1 MTNAAGQAAEY
12 CRSQLEEVKNGAAL
26 LNTLTNQIH
35 QISVYSQDTKDASL
49 QAIRVCSNGAEAVD
63 ELKAHNRNSTDVSAL
78 IANDIVTLRSSS
90 QDIGAIIDVIT
101 SIAAQT
107 NLLALNAAI
116 EAARAGDAGRGFGVV
131 AEEVRQLA
139 DQSSNAAQDIA
150 RLITGIQQQVEQANS
165 AILELQ
171 NNFQAQTDAVQKTGD
186 AFAMIADSVN
196 DIVKQIEQVNSSILR
211 LEEGNM
217 IINDSFR
224 SLASTSDAT
233 TATTTNS
240 RWRQKNR
247 VPAPS
252 RSSPQFPIFTI
263 WPRSCMNR

>member
-1 MTNAAGQAAEY
+1 MFELSERIN
-12 CRSQLEEVKNGAAL
+12 EVLGFIK
-26 LNTLTNQIH
+26 QIA
-35 QISVYSQDTKDASL
+35 DETKML
-49 QAIRVCSNGAEAVD
+49 G
-63 ELKAHNRNSTDVSAL
+63 
-78 IANDIVTLRSSS
+78 
-90 QDIGAIIDVIT
+90 
-101 SIAAQT
+101 
-107 NLLALNAAI
+107 LNAAI

-196 DIVKQIEQVNSSILR
+196 DIVKQIEQVNSSILK